1 MLVESREGLLELELA
16 SLPATTA
23 FAARP
28 LVVEVLYFLLE
39 RSEGAHFL
47 NHLVCVGLQLALLL
61 LDIVDV
67 LADLLQLLLD
77 AIQGLPSLIHHRDD
91 LECVQA
97 QQATVHIE
105 PDDAFQALIAN
116 ELNASS
122 IRILPSASLLFANGL
137 EHLQATP
144 FGT

>member
-28 LVVEVLYFLLE
+28 LVVEVLDFLLE

-61 LDIVDV
+61 AQTWTLP
-67 LADLLQLLLD
+67 LTPQFRPKSSHRLQCCRR
-77 AIQGLPSLIHHRDD
+77 A
-91 LECVQA
+91 A
-97 QQATVHIE
+97 
-105 PDDAFQALIAN
+105 
-116 ELNASS
+116 
-122 IRILPSASLLFANGL
+122 
-137 EHLQATP
+137 
-144 FGT
+144 